1 MIDSGSILY
10 YKCEMRY
17 GGLKAGWD
25 YLFQLSEY
33 NTATSSFYMPTAP
46 GRRDVTLM
54 YNYYPSSSSYD
65 WKYFDVVHI
74 RYYCFFRFAE
84 FLHTTT
90 TINDYKTI
98 KINYKPYGNLGAY
111 SSTQ

>member
-1 MIDSGSILY
+1 MATQSSYYY

-17 GGLKAGWD
+17 GGLKAGYD

-33 NTATSSFYMPTAP
+33 NTATSSFYMPVSP
-46 GRRDVTLM
+46 GRREVRFF
-54 YNYYPSSSSYD
+54 YHYYPLGSNYQYYD
-65 WKYFDVVHI
+65 SVHI
-74 RYYCFFRFAE
+74 RHYSFFRFAE

-98 KINYKPYGNLGAY
+98 KINYRPNGDIGPFDA
-111 SSTQ
+111 TQ

>member
-1 MIDSGSILY
+1 
-10 YKCEMRY
+10 MRY
-17 GGLKAGWD
+17 GGLTSGYD

-46 GRRDVTLM
+46 GRREVRFN
-54 YNYYPSSSSYD
+54 YNYYPSNHNYVYRDS
-65 WKYFDVVHI
+65 VHI
-74 RYYCFFRFAE
+74 QHYRYFRFAE

-98 KINYKPYGNLGAY
+98 KINYKPYGSLSAFT
-111 SSTQ
+111 STQ